1 MDKQKNLQIDKDTER
16 QKAKQKDREMDG
28 QTDSQTDRQTDLHSE
43 TRSMPFPRI
52 ELHLT
57 ILFCFFQNIL
67 IRTDDDQNV
76 LSAVIGDFGLATKI
90 PKPDMRLPQ
99 VKS

>member
-1 MDKQKNLQIDKDTER
+1 MRGRKEGDTKRQIGRLISR
-16 QKAKQKDREMDG
+16 QK
-28 QTDSQTDRQTDLHSE
+28 
-43 TRSMPFPRI
+43 PFPRI
-52 ELHLT
+52 EHLLT